1 MNINSNIIDN
11 DETGDVKETTSKF
24 TSTVSNN
31 MEETI
36 RFTSTVSDNM
46 LKIKTLTGITSIMIN
61 TNNQIT
67 GNEIKELL
75 CSNTCILPDDILLI
89 KGGKEIKN
97 DHVVFLQPKTTTTP
111 TKLDNN
117 NNDNNKKK
125 IDEIFAIIRSTSTSK
140 AELVIKNKNDNKVY
154 NLSYQANMKIYQLR
168 KEISKITGI
177 RSSAC
182 RMILG
187 ARLLKD
193 EGILGDYIL
202 SVIKKNK
209 LNLNLDHKLVI
220 QVSRVIDIT
229 TDIDIKVHFPNK
241 SIIEFS
247 MEVGVPMMIARQIL
261 AKRFFMP
268 LSVPLEIYLDKAF
281 RNKLDYTRSLI
292 DYGICPTP
300 GKKTCVDLFLRVYN
314 GEMESQPKRD
324 CLDQMIDQM
333 IGGFSSTFKTL
344 KGSKS
349 KQQQQPQQSTKEVTK
364 TSTTTVAP
372 TKKSTKGGL
381 FSSMKRG
388 FLSSGSKK
396 DCVKENDCIITKDDN
411 TPIKIKKM
419 SNVTKQVLKMSENN
433 LNHQ

>member
-1 MNINSNIIDN
+1 
-11 DETGDVKETTSKF
+11 
-24 TSTVSNN
+24 

-46 LKIKTLTGITSIMIN
+46 LRIKTLAGITSIMIN

-117 NNDNNKKK
+117 NDNNKKK

-140 AELVIKNKNDNKVY
+140 AQLVIKNKNDNKVY
-154 NLSYQANMKIYQLR
+154 NLSYQANMKIFQLR

-187 ARLLKD
+187 ARVLKD
-193 EGILGDYIL
+193 SGILGDYIL
-202 SVIKKNK
+202 SAVTKQNK

-241 SIIEFS
+241 SILEFS
-247 MEVGVPMMIARQIL
+247 MEVGVPMQTARLIL
-261 AKRFFMP
+261 ANRFFMP
-268 LSVPLEIYLDKAF
+268 LHVPLEIYLDKAF

-314 GEMESQPKRD
+314 GEMESQPKRASID

-333 IGGFSSTFKTL
+333 IGGFSSTFKTS

-364 TSTTTVAP
+364 TSTATIAP

-433 LNHQ
+433 LNLQ